1 MLKARQ
7 VGITTYIAARFFIQT
22 ITRPGTL
29 TVQVAHSEESAEAIF
44 KIVHRFW
51 ENLPNGGCRRE
62 RW

>member
-29 TVQVAHSEESAEAIF
+29 TVQVAHSEESAEEIF

-51 ENLPNGGCRRE
+51 ENLPNERCSGE